1 MFEIKADR
9 DQKVID
15 LLGKQFPG
23 EMLKHEFQVDML
35 CLSLRKEKINEI
47 LAFFYH
53 HEELQYTF
61 LTTLCGMHYP
71 DETLPL
77 GLVYHLHSLVHNH
90 RIRLK
95 TATSIDNPHF
105 PTATNLFS
113 AANWMERETY
123 DFFGIHFDG
132 HPNLVRILNV
142 DDFEGFP
149 LRKDFRLEDQTREDK
164 NDAMFG
170 R

>member
-1 MFEIKADR
+1 MFEINTDR
-9 DQKVID
+9 DQ
-15 LLGKQFPG
+15 LLVSMLETRFPG
-23 EMLKHEFQVDML
+23 AILHHEVAVDIFCITL
-35 CLSLRKEKINEI
+35 WNDKIDEI
-47 LAFFYH
+47 LEFLYKK
-53 HEELQYTF
+53 EELQYTF
-61 LTTLCGMHYP
+61 LTSLCGMHYP
-71 DETLPL
+71 DDALQL
-77 GLVYHLHSLVHNH
+77 GLVYHLHSMVNRH

-95 TATSIDNPHF
+95 TATSLENPHF
-105 PTATNLFS
+105 PTATNIFA
-113 AANWMERETY
+113 AANWMERETF
-123 DFFGIHFDG
+123 DFFGIIFDG

>member
-9 DQKVID
+9 DQKLID
-15 LLGKQFPG
+15 LLEKQFPG
-23 EMLKHEFQVDML
+23 EMQKHEFLVDML
-35 CLSLRKEKINEI
+35 CITLKKDKINEI
-47 LAFFYH
+47 LAFLYQQ
-53 HEELQYTF
+53 EELQYTF

-71 DETLPL
+71 DEELAL
-77 GLVYHLHSLVHNH
+77 GLVYHLHSFVYNH

-95 TATSIDNPHF
+95 TATSLEDPHF
-105 PTATNLFS
+105 PSATNIFLT
-113 AANWMERETY
+113 ANWMERETY
-123 DFFGIHFDG
+123 DFFGIIFDG

-149 LRKDFRLEDQTREDK
+149 MRKDFRLEDQTREDK